1 MTKEKIKKD
10 LGKAM
15 NTLLSNSSVNRNS
28 QTLYKEA
35 IEAGIKNKTMNIV
48 NKNGKLYYEIKEP
61 ITFKNYGHNI
71 TGKFVLTKIDNNYRL
86 FIVRPEKK
94 AVAVPFGE
102 FNNEKGKSPFDYI
115 VKNEKIGSTIFTHNH
130 FKSNGISSYMTKNE
144 KRELAEYYAFKPNS
158 QKVGEAILNYLKE
171 GNQTLDEVSNIW
183 SGSGMNRYNFGAEIE
198 AHADLFLNK
207 TLYTEI
213 LKGARYLLK
222 NGVKVNES
230 FDKEYYNSLG
240 MADMAKSDSGKSD
253 KILMDFI
260 WGLPTDKQVKK
271 WKESK
276 EEYKNGNGFT
286 R

>member
-1 MTKEKIKKD
+1 MNFKERKQLEENLLKNIYKNLKSD
-10 LGKAM
+10 L
-15 NTLLSNSSVNRNS
+15 
-28 QTLYKEA
+28 
-35 IEAGIKNKTMNIV
+35 
-48 NKNGKLYYEIKEP
+48 
-61 ITFKNYGHNI
+61 
-71 TGKFVLTKIDNNYRL
+71 
-86 FIVRPEKK
+86 
-94 AVAVPFGE
+94 
-102 FNNEKGKSPFDYI
+102 
-115 VKNEKIGSTIFTHNH
+115 EKIGKTSF
-130 FKSNGISSYMTKNE
+130 
-144 KRELAEYYAFKPNS
+144 
-158 QKVGEAILNYLKE
+158 NYE
-171 GNQTLDEVSNIW
+171 D
-183 SGSGMNRYNFGAEIE
+183 FGAEIE

-222 NGVKVNES
+222 NGIKVNES